1 MLRPPSGSI
10 PDQPGSYQFFD
21 RDGRVIYVGKASSLR
36 QRLSNYFQSPGQLP
50 IRTAQMVAAATR
62 VEWTVVGT
70 EVEALLLEHSL
81 IQAHQPRF
89 NVRLKDDK
97 TYPWLALSVKDEWPR
112 PFVYRGKRRKGVVYF
127 GPFPHVRSLRQAL
140 DLVVKTFPVRTCS
153 DAKFSRHEKYG
164 RPCLLADIG
173 RCSAPCVGQVDAATY
188 RTYVEGLS
196 DFFSGG
202 TESILHGLQ
211 EKMELASRERAY
223 ELAARAR
230 DQLGALEEA
239 SSSQQVVVDASGT
252 FDAFGLVANDLEAS
266 MAVLHVRHGRLIGR
280 NGFIVDRLNVQ
291 SEAELMVTLIER
303 FYAER
308 ATSVPRQVLSSV
320 EVDPAHIAVV
330 EAWLCEIRSGP
341 VTITSAHR
349 GKRRQVLAMAVE
361 NARQDL
367 ARNQLRRASDHNA
380 RSKALT
386 ELQRALELR
395 EAPLR
400 IECYDMSHLQGTD
413 YVGSMVV
420 FEDGIPKRSD
430 YRHFLIKT
438 VDGNDDFAAMAEVLK
453 RRLSRLDENEEGT
466 GRRRFAYRPQLLLI
480 DGGKGQLSSVMAV
493 LDELGLRDD
502 IEVASLAKQFEEVYR
517 PGKSHPNHVA
527 RGSDALYLL
536 QALRDEAHRF
546 AITFHRQR
554 RGARMTGSILEEI
567 PGLGPTRRKRLIEEF
582 GTLRDLRSASLEELT
597 GLSWLPAA
605 VAEAVFTH
613 LHHEETTESLLDEDE
628 QVAEGDGGD

>member
-1 MLRPPSGSI
+1 
-10 PDQPGSYQFFD
+10 
-21 RDGRVIYVGKASSLR
+21 
-36 QRLSNYFQSPGQLP
+36 
-50 IRTAQMVAAATR
+50 MVSAATR

-97 TYPWLALSVKDEWPR
+97 TYPWLALSIKDEWPR

-127 GPFPHVRSLRQAL
+127 GPFPHVRSLRQTL

-153 DAKFSRHEKYG
+153 DAKFSRHQKYG

-173 RCSAPCVGQVDAATY
+173 RCSAPCVGQVDAGTY
-188 RTYVEGLS
+188 NSYVEGLS
-196 DFFSGG
+196 AFFSGDS
-202 TESILHGLQ
+202 ESILHNLHD
-211 EKMELASRERAY
+211 KMEQASNDRAY

-230 DQLGALEEA
+230 DQLTALEEA

-252 FDAFGLVANDLEAS
+252 FDAFGLVVNELEVS
-266 MAVLHVRHGRLIGR
+266 IAVLHVRHGRLIGR
-280 NGFIVDRLNVQ
+280 SGFIADRIDAQ

-303 FYAER
+303 FYSER
-308 ATSVPRQVLSSV
+308 ATSIPRQVLSSV
-320 EVDPAHIAVV
+320 EVEETDVFVV
-330 EAWLCEIRSGP
+330 GTWLSELRGGP

-386 ELQRALELR
+386 ELQQALGLK

-453 RRLSRLDENEEGT
+453 RRLSRLDEDSENT

-493 LDELGLRDD
+493 LDELGLRQE

-517 PGKSHPNHVA
+517 PGKSQPDHVA
-527 RGSDALYLL
+527 RGSDALFLL

-546 AITFHRQR
+546 AVTFHRQR
-554 RGARMTGSILEEI
+554 RGARMTGSVLEEI
-567 PGLGPTRRKRLIEEF
+567 PGLGPTRRKRLIEQF
-582 GTLRDLRSASLEELT
+582 GTLRNLREASRQDLAA
-597 GLSWLPAA
+597 LSWLPSV
-605 VAEAVFTH
+605 VAESVFEH
-613 LHHEETTESLLDEDE
+613 LHQHEHEHEQQLSDLDARDN
-628 QVAEGDGGD
+628 ADHGGE

>member
-50 IRTAQMVAAATR
+50 IRTAQMVASATR

-97 TYPWLALSVKDEWPR
+97 TYPWLALSVNDEWPR

-127 GPFPHVRSLRQAL
+127 GPFPHVRSLRQTL

-153 DAKFSRHEKYG
+153 DAKFSRHQKYG

-173 RCSAPCVGQVDAATY
+173 RCSAPCVGQVDASTY
-188 RTYVEGLS
+188 HSYVEGLS
-196 DFFSGG
+196 AFFSGD
-202 TESILHGLQ
+202 TESILHELHN
-211 EKMELASRERAY
+211 KMESASTDRAY

-230 DQLGALEEA
+230 DQLAALEEA

-252 FDAFGLVANDLEAS
+252 FDAFGLVVNELEAS
-266 MAVLHVRHGRLIGR
+266 IAVLHVRHGRLIGR
-280 NGFIVDRLNVQ
+280 SGFIVDRIDVQ
-291 SEAELMVTLIER
+291 SEGELMVTLIER

-308 ATSVPRQVLSSV
+308 ATSIPRQVLSSV
-320 EVDPAHIAVV
+320 EVEAWQSAVV
-330 EAWLCEIRSGP
+330 ETWLSELRTGP

-386 ELQRALELR
+386 ELQAALELK

-420 FEDGIPKRSD
+420 FEDGVPKRSD

-438 VDGNDDFAAMAEVLK
+438 VDGNDDFATMAEVLR
-453 RRLSRLDENEEGT
+453 RRLSRLDEDPGTT

-493 LDELGLRDD
+493 LEELGLRDE

-517 PGKSHPNHVA
+517 PGKSQPNHVA
-527 RGSDALYLL
+527 RGSDGLYLL

-546 AITFHRQR
+546 AVSFHRQR
-554 RGARMTGSILEEI
+554 RGARMTGSVLEEI
-567 PGLGPTRRKRLIEEF
+567 PGLGPTRRKRLIDHF
-582 GTLRDLRSASLEELT
+582 GTLRELRAASREDLTALT
-597 GLSWLPAA
+597 WLPELVGKAVFARLHQDETAA
-605 VAEAVFTH
+605 VHLAENERVNDA
-613 LHHEETTESLLDEDE
+613 
-628 QVAEGDGGD
+628 DGGD

>member
-1 MLRPPSGSI
+1 
-10 PDQPGSYQFFD
+10 
-21 RDGRVIYVGKASSLR
+21 
-36 QRLSNYFQSPGQLP
+36 
-50 IRTAQMVAAATR
+50 MVSAATR

-97 TYPWLALSVKDEWPR
+97 TYPWLALSIKDEWPR

-127 GPFPHVRSLRQAL
+127 CPFPHDRSLRQTL

-153 DAKFSRHEKYG
+153 DAKFSRHQKYG

-173 RCSAPCVGQVDAATY
+173 RCSAPCVGQVDAGTY
-188 RTYVEGLS
+188 NSYVEGLS
-196 DFFSGG
+196 AFFSGDS
-202 TESILHGLQ
+202 ESILHNLHD
-211 EKMELASRERAY
+211 KMEQASNDRAY

-230 DQLGALEEA
+230 DQLTALEEA

-252 FDAFGLVANDLEAS
+252 FDAFGLVVNELEVS
-266 MAVLHVRHGRLIGR
+266 IAVLHVRHGRLIGR
-280 NGFIVDRLNVQ
+280 SGFIADRIDAQ

-303 FYAER
+303 FYSER
-308 ATSVPRQVLSSV
+308 ATSIPRQVLSSV
-320 EVDPAHIAVV
+320 EVEETDVFVV
-330 EAWLCEIRSGP
+330 GTWLSELRGGP

-386 ELQRALELR
+386 ELQQALGLK

-453 RRLSRLDENEEGT
+453 RRLSRLDEDSENT

-493 LDELGLRDD
+493 LDELGLRQE

-517 PGKSHPNHVA
+517 PGKSQPDHVA
-527 RGSDALYLL
+527 RGSDALFLL

-546 AITFHRQR
+546 AVTFHRQR
-554 RGARMTGSILEEI
+554 RGARMTGSVLEEI
-567 PGLGPTRRKRLIEEF
+567 PGLGPTRRKRLIEQF
-582 GTLRDLRSASLEELT
+582 GTLRNLREASRQDLAA
-597 GLSWLPAA
+597 LSWLPSV
-605 VAEAVFTH
+605 VAESVFEH
-613 LHHEETTESLLDEDE
+613 LHQHEHEHEQHLSDLDARDN
-628 QVAEGDGGD
+628 ADHGGE

>member
-1 MLRPPSGSI
+1 
-10 PDQPGSYQFFD
+10 
-21 RDGRVIYVGKASSLR
+21 
-36 QRLSNYFQSPGQLP
+36 
-50 IRTAQMVAAATR
+50 MVSAATR

-89 NVRLKDDK
+89 NIRLKDDK
-97 TYPWLALSVKDEWPR
+97 TYPWLALSIKDEWPR
-112 PFVYRGKRRKGVVYF
+112 PFVYRGKRRKGLVYF
-127 GPFPHVRSLRQAL
+127 GPFPHVRSLRQTL

-153 DAKFSRHEKYG
+153 DAKFSRHQKYG

-188 RTYVEGLS
+188 NSYVEGLS
-196 DFFSGG
+196 TFFSGDSD
-202 TESILHGLQ
+202 SILHELHN
-211 EKMELASRERAY
+211 KMEQASSDRAY
-223 ELAARAR
+223 ELAGRAR
-230 DQLGALEEA
+230 DQLTALEEA

-252 FDAFGLVANDLEAS
+252 FDAFGLVVNELEAS
-266 MAVLHVRHGRLIGR
+266 IAVLHVRHGRLIGR
-280 NGFIVDRLNVQ
+280 SGFIADRIDVQ

-303 FYAER
+303 FYSER
-308 ATSVPRQVLSSV
+308 ATSIPRQVLSSV
-320 EVDPAHIAVV
+320 EVEKAEVV
-330 EAWLCEIRSGP
+330 VVCTWLSELRGGP

-386 ELQRALELR
+386 ELQLALGLK

-453 RRLSRLDENEEGT
+453 RRLSRLDEDTENT

-493 LDELGLRDD
+493 LDELGLRQE

-517 PGKSHPNHVA
+517 PGKSQPDHVT
-527 RGSDALYLL
+527 RGSDALFLL

-546 AITFHRQR
+546 AVTFHRQR
-554 RGARMTGSILEEI
+554 RGARMTGSVLEEI
-567 PGLGPTRRKRLIEEF
+567 PGLGPTRRKRLMEQF
-582 GTLRDLRSASLEELT
+582 GTLRNLREASRQDLAT
-597 GLSWLPAA
+597 LSWLPST
-605 VAEAVFTH
+605 VAESVFAH
-613 LHHEETTESLLDEDE
+613 LHQHDHEQRLSDLDARENADH
-628 QVAEGDGGD
+628 GRD